1 MRVQRWSKDFMENI
15 APSLIF
21 LWDVLWALERGLPVT
36 HGIQTFLKRNEW
48 SIEKDSFKDQ
58 IEMWWLARRSSLA
71 QANRFDRLDRFDK
84 SKLSATRRQLL
95 LTIELGLQGESILAQ
110 LRALESEL
118 LLSCED
124 EIQTHAALL
133 PLKMML
139 PLFGMIFP
147 SFFILLVVPL
157 LRMLQF

>member
-1 MRVQRWSKDFMENI
+1 MSVI
-15 APSLIF
+15 
-21 LWDVLWALERGLPVT
+21 
-36 HGIQTFLKRNEW
+36 
-48 SIEKDSFKDQ
+48 
-58 IEMWWLARRSSLA
+58 
-71 QANRFDRLDRFDK
+71 
-84 SKLSATRRQLL
+84 RRQLL
-95 LTIELGLQGESILAQ
+95 VTVELGLQGESILAQ

-139 PLFGMIFP
+139 PLFGLIFP
-147 SFFILLVVPL
+147 SFFILLIVPL

>member
-1 MRVQRWSKDFMENI
+1 MENI
-15 APSLIF
+15 APNLIL

-36 HGIQTFLKRNEW
+36 NGIQNYLRRSVLKN
-48 SIEKDSFKDQ
+48 KKNGFKDQ
-58 IEMWWLARRSSLA
+58 IEMWWMARLGRSHRPEPAKS
-71 QANRFDRLDRFDK
+71 FDK
-84 SKLSATRRQLL
+84 SKMSATSRQLL

-110 LRALESEL
+110 LKALETEML
-118 LLSCED
+118 QGCDE
-124 EIQTHAALL
+124 EIQMFAAYL

-139 PLFGMIFP
+139 PLFGLIFP